1 MPLYSSDTLSN
12 AVGGKEGSGLDASPM
27 PEDSFTPKAEAAGAW
42 CYLFVHYTKVELIRS
57 KLNQK
62 FNTFVHRSVTFKRV
76 KGRIKK
82 EVRPTISGLIFV
94 QGNAREVE
102 ALLRSLSPAL
112 HLASDCTTGAVAQI
126 ADSVMQAF
134 IQLSQFEPARIRF
147 MPHALGYYATGHPLV
162 RVTSG
167 LLAGFE
173 GYQVRISR
181 DKCLVTS
188 VGGMTVAIGGVCKE
202 TFENVEAYVNLR
214 RSQQED
220 TADAAGQTPTQEAVG
235 RCFFRPQ
242 SQLDLLALGS
252 ETAQSLGLRVEKM
265 RVILL
270 ALAAGLAG
278 AAVSVAGL
286 IGFVGL
292 IVPHL
297 IRRFLGEES
306 RPLVI
311 GCAFGGAA
319 LLTVCDT
326 AARTLF
332 APYEIPVGVVL
343 SLGGGPFFLWL
354 LLRRKGGQRH

>member
-1 MPLYSSDTLSN
+1 MVHKRRVLAAAALLAVLAAMLSICIGAVTVPPEELLAALTGQGSGTHRAIILYVRMPRTAGCLVSGAALAVSGAVIQTVLSN
-12 AVGGKEGSGLDASPM
+12 PLASPNVIGINAGAGAAVALCCAVAPTMVGITPLAAFAGAFGSALLVLTISQRAGASRMTLILTGVALSSIFSALVDLVVTLAPDALNGYSDFRVGGLD
-27 PEDSFTPKAEAAGAW
+27 
-42 CYLFVHYTKVELIRS
+42 
-57 KLNQK
+57 
-62 FNTFVHRSVTFKRV
+62 SVTMARV
-76 KGRIKK
+76 
-82 EVRPTISGLIFV
+82 T
-94 QGNAREVE
+94 
-102 ALLRSLSPAL
+102 PA
-112 HLASDCTTGAVAQI
+112 AVVGAVC
-126 ADSVMQAF
+126 
-134 IQLSQFEPARIRF
+134 
-147 MPHALGYYATGHPLV
+147 
-162 RVTSG
+162 
-167 LLAGFE
+167 LAGVLLLTNE
-173 GYQVRISR
+173 
-181 DKCLVTS
+181 
-188 VGGMTVAIGGVCKE
+188 
-202 TFENVEAYVNLR
+202 
-214 RSQQED
+214 
-220 TADAAGQTPTQEAVG
+220 
-235 RCFFRPQ
+235 
-242 SQLDLLALGS
+242 LDLLALGS

>member
-1 MPLYSSDTLSN
+1 MVHKRRVLAAAALLAVLAAVLSICIGAVTVPPEELLAALTGQGSGTHRAIILYVRMPRTAGCLVSGAALAVSGAVIQTVLSN
-12 AVGGKEGSGLDASPM
+12 PLASPNVIGINAGAGAAVALCCAVAPTMVGITPLAAFAGAFGSALLVLTISQRAGASRMTLILTGVALSSIFSALVDLVVTLAPDALNGYSDFRVGGLD
-27 PEDSFTPKAEAAGAW
+27 
-42 CYLFVHYTKVELIRS
+42 
-57 KLNQK
+57 
-62 FNTFVHRSVTFKRV
+62 SVTMARV
-76 KGRIKK
+76 
-82 EVRPTISGLIFV
+82 T
-94 QGNAREVE
+94 
-102 ALLRSLSPAL
+102 PA
-112 HLASDCTTGAVAQI
+112 AVVGAVC
-126 ADSVMQAF
+126 
-134 IQLSQFEPARIRF
+134 
-147 MPHALGYYATGHPLV
+147 
-162 RVTSG
+162 
-167 LLAGFE
+167 LAGVLLLTNE
-173 GYQVRISR
+173 
-181 DKCLVTS
+181 
-188 VGGMTVAIGGVCKE
+188 
-202 TFENVEAYVNLR
+202 
-214 RSQQED
+214 
-220 TADAAGQTPTQEAVG
+220 
-235 RCFFRPQ
+235 
-242 SQLDLLALGS
+242 LDLLALGS

>member
-1 MPLYSSDTLSN
+1 MVHKRRVLAASALLAVLAAVLSICIGAVTVPPEELLAALTGQGSGTHRAIILYVRMPRTAGCLVSGAALAVSGAVIQTVLSN
-12 AVGGKEGSGLDASPM
+12 PLASPNVIGINAGAGAAVALCCAVAPTMVGITPLAAFAGAFGSALLVLTISQRAGASRMTLILTGVALSSIFSALVDLVVTLAPDALNGYSDFRVGGLD
-27 PEDSFTPKAEAAGAW
+27 
-42 CYLFVHYTKVELIRS
+42 
-57 KLNQK
+57 
-62 FNTFVHRSVTFKRV
+62 SVTMARV
-76 KGRIKK
+76 
-82 EVRPTISGLIFV
+82 T
-94 QGNAREVE
+94 
-102 ALLRSLSPAL
+102 PA
-112 HLASDCTTGAVAQI
+112 AVVGAVC
-126 ADSVMQAF
+126 
-134 IQLSQFEPARIRF
+134 
-147 MPHALGYYATGHPLV
+147 
-162 RVTSG
+162 
-167 LLAGFE
+167 LAGVLLLTNE
-173 GYQVRISR
+173 
-181 DKCLVTS
+181 
-188 VGGMTVAIGGVCKE
+188 
-202 TFENVEAYVNLR
+202 
-214 RSQQED
+214 
-220 TADAAGQTPTQEAVG
+220 
-235 RCFFRPQ
+235 
-242 SQLDLLALGS
+242 LDLLALGS